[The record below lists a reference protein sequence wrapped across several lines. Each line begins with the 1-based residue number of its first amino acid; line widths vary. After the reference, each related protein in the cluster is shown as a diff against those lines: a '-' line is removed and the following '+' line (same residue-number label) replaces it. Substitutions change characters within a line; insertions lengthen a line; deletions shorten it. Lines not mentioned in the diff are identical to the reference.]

1 MLRVLGNLLQ
11 LAGFDYESSEAIRN
25 EVIGTN
31 NVADANFS
39 TKLNNL
45 IKDLKLTAPTAPT
58 AASTGLQRV
67 ADVPIYFSDA
77 IVRRSASLQKTTD
90 AQVPNVM
97 ISPDLAT
104 KLGLHHG
111 DAVRVSQG
119 AVQVKLTAEIV
130 SSLPANVVRLA
141 AAHATTSVLGG
152 MFGAISVEKI

>member
-1 MLRVLGNLLQ
+1 
-11 LAGFDYESSEAIRN
+11 
-25 EVIGTN
+25 
-31 NVADANFS
+31 VAALSVTQTFEINGKADP
-39 TKLNNL
+39 TL
-45 IKDLKLTAPTAPT
+45 IAFTDISKRKGDVSFKLTAPTAT
-58 AASTGLQRV
+58 SINLQRV

-97 ISPDLAT
+97 ISPVLAT